1 MMIKK
6 LIIMWAIEAVLDLVI
21 EIGEIAAL
29 STKTEID
36 DVWVAKLKQHK
47 QVFVKYGKGLL

>member
-1 MMIKK
+1 MIKK

-36 DVWVAKLKQHK
+36 DDWVAKFKAHK